1 MGGHLDYDYV
11 KLSWRRYCFISF
23 LLLKIRDYEMLPNFL
38 GGNQID
44 AKMYG
49 QFCGISLIHSALFG
63 LQLPLQLY
71 TLFAEFPG

>member
-1 MGGHLDYDYV
+1 MTMSNSVGGGIVSYL
-11 KLSWRRYCFISF
+11 FF
-23 LLLKIRDYEMLPNFL
+23 LLKIRDYEMLPNFL

-71 TLFAEFPG
+71 TLFAEFLG

>member
-1 MGGHLDYDYV
+1 
-11 KLSWRRYCFISF
+11 
-23 LLLKIRDYEMLPNFL
+23 MLPIFL

-71 TLFAEFPG
+71 TLFAEFLG

>member
-1 MGGHLDYDYV
+1 
-11 KLSWRRYCFISF
+11 
-23 LLLKIRDYEMLPNFL
+23 MLPHFL

-71 TLFAEFPG
+71 TLFAEFLGWPCFHHSHQWASWMANPARAIIRVTV